1 VAARL
6 GARPVSLDD
15 ARAASP
21 RYESLQAALTA
32 GRTVAWE
39 WDLRTDRVVRSDNA
53 PLLLGLPVT
62 STAERGRTFE
72 QMIHPDDRDRVRRA
86 VEASLASGTPVATE
100 FRLVRPDGSVVWVLD
115 DGQFELG
122 GDGRPLRMRGILRDV
137 TEQKLLE
144 AKLERAH
151 REAEAASHAKDEFL
165 AILSHELRTPLNAM
179 LGWARMLSAGA
190 LDPETTRRA
199 ILAIERNAEAQTQ
212 LVNDLLDLARI
223 TAGKLR
229 LDLRPVD
236 LAPVIERA
244 VDVVLPTAET
254 KGLRLQ
260 VTLDRRAG
268 PVMGDADRLQQVIWN
283 LLTNAVKFTP
293 RGGRVQVFL
302 TRVASH
308 VQLQVSDSGVGIATE
323 LLPLLFERFRQAATG
338 AARPQGLGLGLALVK
353 HLVEQHG
360 GTVTAAS
367 PGEGGGS
374 TFTVSLPL
382 MIHAPDGASR
392 VHPVAGDLAVSLGG
406 SLAQIRV
413 LAVDDDAD
421 ATDLLATVLRARGA
435 EVRTA
440 SSARD
445 ALAIL
450 QDWTP
455 HVLVCDI
462 EMPDENGYEFIAR
475 LRARPEPA
483 STVPAV
489 AVTAYAR
496 TEDRVR
502 AVRAGF
508 TAHIPKPVE
517 PVELVAVVEALGRR
531 SR

>member
-1 VAARL
+1 
-6 GARPVSLDD
+6 
-15 ARAASP
+15 
-21 RYESLQAALTA
+21 
-32 GRTVAWE
+32 
-39 WDLRTDRVVRSDNA
+39 
-53 PLLLGLPVT
+53 
-62 STAERGRTFE
+62 
-72 QMIHPDDRDRVRRA
+72 
-86 VEASLASGTPVATE
+86 
-100 FRLVRPDGSVVWVLD
+100 
-115 DGQFELG
+115 
-122 GDGRPLRMRGILRDV
+122 
-137 TEQKLLE
+137 
-144 AKLERAH
+144 
-151 REAEAASHAKDEFL
+151 
-165 AILSHELRTPLNAM
+165 
-179 LGWARMLSAGA
+179 MLSAGA